1 MKTTCPPSSD
11 QLAALVLGALDPA
24 AERPLRDHVAACPA
38 CAQRLRELT
47 ALAGE
52 LAAVPAPPADF
63 TPSPDFH
70 RDWVRRLP
78 AANPSA
84 SASAPRRPAAKGTGV
99 GALANWV
106 EYWRQL
112 TAGWRAAWPALAAV
126 VILLALQSAWLHRHP
141 APPRL
146 AATTPPTTTVD
157 AGAPAN
163 PAAPT
168 TLAQYLGAV
177 NHSPEALDAL
187 LSREALTAVAT
198 ADPSTQPRSPWPD

>member
-11 QLAALVLGALDPA
+11 QLAALVLGALDRA
-24 AERPLRDHVAACPA
+24 AERQLRDHVAACPI

-52 LAAVPAPPADF
+52 LAAVPAPPADL

-84 SASAPRRPAAKGTGV
+84 PAAAPRRPAAKGTGV
-99 GALANWV
+99 GATANWG

-112 TAGWRAAWPALAAV
+112 TAGWRAGLGRGATSRRRPRAARSVGLPRAMSWWPV
-126 VILLALQSAWLHRHP
+126 G
-141 APPRL
+141 PRG
-146 AATTPPTTTVD
+146 
-157 AGAPAN
+157 AGAGGGGPRRVWTAG
-163 PAAPT
+163 
-168 TLAQYLGAV
+168 TLWMAGVSRARGSGAGW
-177 NHSPEALDAL
+177 
-187 LSREALTAVAT
+187 RG
-198 ADPSTQPRSPWPD
+198 RRWRRR